1 MSSKMEKAAAVIG
14 RQTDVVEKLDSLMNC
29 PNDRA
34 YIVCSFLDCVHNV
47 TGECTIFTVLDPVAR
62 AEDQPCSKYVRV
74 M

>member
-1 MSSKMEKAAAVIG
+1 MSNKMEKAAAVIG
-14 RQTDVVEKLDSLMNC
+14 RQPDVVEKLDSLMNY

-47 TGECTIFTVLDPVAR
+47 KGECTIFTVLDPVAR
-62 AEDQPCSKYVRV
+62 AADQPCSKYIRA

>member
-1 MSSKMEKAAAVIG
+1 MSNKMEKAAAVIG
-14 RQTDVVEKLDSLMNC
+14 RQPDVVEKLDSLMNC

-47 TGECTIFTVLDPVAR
+47 KGECTIFTVLDPVER
-62 AEDQPCSKYVRV
+62 AADQPCSKYIRA